1 IGHETGASSGDKS
14 GLPHRPR
21 LIPTAPRFTIRPN
34 RPRSCPPLPQLL
46 LGFLVFSISS
56 QAGCSTLRGQQ
67 LRSPSPTATSPTNS
81 SPTNSSSTSGKS
93 AGVTAASAA
102 PTTAKTI
109 QRTSYIEERYRD
121 EYDPLPAKQPQGLES
136 ISPENIQANLKK
148 LSGKGRNTALAR
160 QLFVEAEELYSQ
172 ASQLSGDLRGPK
184 FAEAATKYREAAE
197 RWPNSLLEEDALFMA
212 GEGFFF
218 ADQYPPANE
227 MYERLVKQH
236 PNTRHMDIVDAHRFS
251 IAEYWLKLDKESPD
265 HFYSVNILDQ
275 RRPWRDTRGHA
286 FRVFDRIRVDD
297 PTGKLSDDATLSAA
311 NAHFAAGDYFKADS
325 LYTDLRKTFPSSEHQ
340 FLAHFFGLNS
350 KLLCYEGPDYSGDA
364 LDQAEQLIKQIR
376 RQFPQQAEQERKYLI
391 DALAEIRFRKA
402 ERLWTRGRYH
412 ELRQEYRAAQ
422 FYYDQIAREYEETP
436 FAKQAQDQIAANS
449 NKPPVPPQTMQ
460 WLVDMFPKR
469 ETARPL
475 FPNDEPTATSNVGK
489 R

>member
-1 IGHETGASSGDKS
+1 MRDQRHYFQRLLPGLIVFAMIGH
-14 GLPHRPR
+14 
-21 LIPTAPRFTIRPN
+21 
-34 RPRSCPPLPQLL
+34 
-46 LGFLVFSISS
+46 
-56 QAGCSTLRGQQ
+56 AGCTTLRGQQ
-67 LRSPSPTATSPTNS
+67 LRSPSAASSSPATGNAAGNAASQTAGNGKGNS
-81 SPTNSSSTSGKS
+81 SNNSLTNPPSTG
-93 AGVTAASAA
+93 GTSAA
-102 PTTAKTI
+102 PTVA
-109 QRTSYIEERYRD
+109 RASYIEERYRD
-121 EYDPLPAKQPQGLES
+121 EYDPIPAKKPQGLES
-136 ISPENIQANLKK
+136 ISPENIQANVKK
-148 LSGKGRNTALAR
+148 MTGKGRNTTLAR

-172 ASQLSGDLRGPK
+172 ASQLSGDQRAAK
-184 FAEAATKYREAAE
+184 FAEAAAKYGEAAE
-197 RWPNSLLEEDALFMA
+197 RWPSSLLEEDALFMA
-212 GEGFFF
+212 GQAFFF
-218 ADQYPPANE
+218 ADKYPQANE

-236 PNTRHMDIVDAHRFS
+236 PNTRHMDTVDSHRFS

-265 HFYSVNILDQ
+265 HFYTVNMTDV

-340 FLAHFFGLNS
+340 FLAHFFGLKS

-402 ERLWTRGRYH
+402 ERLWTRGYYH
-412 ELRQEYRAAQ
+412 ELRSEFRAAQ
-422 FYYDQIAREYEETP
+422 FYYDQIVREYDETP
-436 FAKQAQDQIAANS
+436 FAKQAGEHIAANAD
-449 NKPPVPPQTMQ
+449 KPPVPPQSMQ

-475 FPNDEPTATSNVGK
+475 FPNDEPTASSTSGK